1 MKTNPIPK
9 IQSRTL
15 YHVMKT
21 SAETFADHT
30 AQYYKPDGKNY
41 QANSFKNLYE
51 TVQQIGSGLISLG
64 LEPGTPIGL
73 IADSGARWLW
83 CSMGITNIGCVD
95 VPRGTDSTGE
105 DLRYILNHAEC
116 SIAFLENEVAL
127 KKVLAQKSE
136 FPHLKKIVLF
146 DQKGTIENTEPFE
159 IILLNDLIQ
168 KGKTWI
174 QSKGKDEFHKRGSA
188 IREDDLATI
197 VYTSGTTGKP
207 KGVMLTHKNI
217 VFNVDSALLGE
228 DLNVYPTD
236 RSMAYLPP
244 WHIAERLVETICVRA
259 GGAEAF
265 TSISTLSQ
273 DLSDIKPTLLLSV
286 PRVWESLYNK
296 IHDKVRSAS
305 PVQQA
310 LFGAF
315 KEIAITYYKHIS
327 RLQGLEY
334 SLTEQSTFA
343 SLWQKFISLWIVILL
358 WIPNQVAQL
367 AFNKIKQGLGGELRF
382 ALSGAGALP
391 QYIDTFFNAIGIP
404 ILEGYGMT
412 ELSGIS
418 TRRILGEITVGT
430 LGRCIP
436 GVQIKLMD
444 EKGKEITQP
453 GIKGIAWH
461 KGDHVMKGYYKEQEK
476 TKEILSSDGWLNS
489 GDLLAWTTSG
499 ELKYSGRAKD
509 TIVLLGGENL
519 EPEPIE
525 FALVR
530 SQFIHQAM
538 VVGHDQK
545 TLGALI
551 VPNEEALEKYLKEL
565 RSKMLSEVRNL
576 NGDADVI
583 ALFKNEIKNL
593 VSNENGF
600 KNFEKVSNFR
610 ILDKKFE
617 PGDELTQTMKIKR
630 NVVSDKYKNEI
641 EEMYR

>member
-1 MKTNPIPK
+1 MKTSQIPP

-15 YHVMKT
+15 YNVMKA
-21 SAETFADHT
+21 SAEKFADST

-41 QANSFKNLYE
+41 QPLSFKNLYE

-73 IADSGARWLW
+73 IADSGARWIW

-95 VPRGTDSTGE
+95 VPRGTDSTEE

-116 SIAFLENEVAL
+116 SIAFLENEIAL
-127 KKVLAQKSE
+127 KKILNQKE
-136 FPHLKKIVLF
+136 AFPHLKKIVLF
-146 DQKGTIENTEPFE
+146 DKKGAIADTNPFE
-159 IILLNDLIQ
+159 VILLSDLIQ
-168 KGKTWI
+168 KGKDWI

-188 IREDDLATI
+188 IREEDLATI

-217 VFNVDSALLGE
+217 VFNVDSALEGT
-228 DLNVYPTD
+228 DLKIYPSD

-244 WHIAERLVETICVRA
+244 WHIAERLVETVCIRA

-273 DLSDIKPTLLLSV
+273 DLAEIKPTLLLSV

-296 IHDKVRSAS
+296 IHDKVRSSS
-305 PVQQA
+305 PAQQA
-310 LFGAF
+310 LFGLF
-315 KEIAITYYKHIS
+315 KEIAITYYKHVS
-327 RLQGLEY
+327 RLQGLEFH
-334 SLTEQSTFA
+334 LTEQSTFA
-343 SLWQKFISLWIVILL
+343 SIWQKFISFWIVLLL
-358 WIPNQVAQL
+358 WLPNQIAQL
-367 AFNKIKQGLGGELRF
+367 AFNKIKNGLGGELRF

-391 QYIDTFFNAIGIP
+391 QYIDLFFNAIGIP

-418 TRRILGEITVGT
+418 TRRILGEISVGT

-444 EKGKEITQP
+444 EKGKEITEP

-461 KGDHVMKGYYKEQEK
+461 KGDHVMKGYFKEPEK
-476 TKEILSSDGWLNS
+476 TKDILSSDGWLNS

-565 RSKMLSEVRNL
+565 RSKMLSEVKNL
-576 NGDADVI
+576 NVDQDVLS
-583 ALFKNEIKNL
+583 LFKNEIKSL
-593 VSNENGF
+593 ISNENGF
-600 KNFEKVSNFR
+600 KNFEKVSSFR
-610 ILDKKFE
+610 ILEKKFE

-630 NVVSDKYKNEI
+630 NVVADKYKREI
-641 EEMYR
+641 EEMYK

>member
-1 MKTNPIPK
+1 MKTSQIPPIPS
-9 IQSRTL
+9 QTL
-15 YHVMKT
+15 YHVMKA
-21 SAETFADHT
+21 SAEKFADST

-41 QANSFKNLYE
+41 QQLSFKNLYE

-83 CSMGITNIGCVD
+83 CSMAITNIGCVD
-95 VPRGTDSTGE
+95 VPRGTDSTEE

-116 SIAFLENEVAL
+116 SIAFLENETAL
-127 KKVLAQKSE
+127 KKVLNQKSE
-136 FPHLKKIVLF
+136 FPHLKKVILF
-146 DQKGTIENTEPFE
+146 DQKGGISDFGPFE
-159 IILLNDLIQ
+159 VILLNDLIQ
-168 KGKTWI
+168 KGKEWI

-188 IREDDLATI
+188 IREEDLATI

-207 KGVMLTHKNI
+207 KGVMLTHRNI
-217 VFNVDSALLGE
+217 VFNVDSALQGE
-228 DLNVYPTD
+228 DLRIIPTD

-244 WHIAERLVETICVRA
+244 WHIAERLLETVCIRA

-296 IHDKVRSAS
+296 IHDKVKNTS

-315 KEIAITYYKHIS
+315 KEIAITYYKHAS

-334 SLTEQSTFA
+334 SLTEQNTFA
-343 SLWQKFISLWIVILL
+343 SLWQKFISFWIVLLL
-358 WIPNQVAQL
+358 WLPNQIAQL
-367 AFNKIKQGLGGELRF
+367 AFNKIKSGLGGELRF

-391 QYIDTFFNAIGIP
+391 QYIDLFFNAIGIP

-418 TRRILGEITVGT
+418 TRRILGDIMVGT

-444 EKGKEITQP
+444 DKGNEITTP
-453 GIKGIAWH
+453 GVKGIAWH
-461 KGDHVMKGYYKEQEK
+461 KGDHVMKGYYKEPEK

-489 GDLLAWTTSG
+489 GDLLTWTTAG

-530 SQFIHQAM
+530 SEFIHQAM

-551 VPNEEALEKYLKEL
+551 VPNEEALEKYLKGL
-565 RSKMLSEVRNL
+565 RSKILNEVKNL
-576 NGDADVI
+576 NSDPDVLS
-583 ALFKNEIKNL
+583 LFKNEIKSL
-593 VSNENGF
+593 ISNESGF

-630 NVVSDKYKNEI
+630 NVVADKYKKEI
-641 EEMYR
+641 EEMYK